1 MQGISWSWK
10 GALCVKI
17 HQVEQLVG
25 ITRRNIRFYEA
36 EGLLSPGRD
45 SQNGYR
51 DYSESDVAELQKI
64 KLLRKL
70 DMPLERIRAIQ
81 ENRVPLADALRAH
94 VAELEHTRESLQN
107 MQSICTLLSG
117 RGEGYPTL
125 DAAQYLA
132 HIDGLEREGSRFVNI
147 KKNDIR
153 RKFIGPA
160 VVAAVLIALMLY
172 VIGLVAW
179 ALAADAENAPP
190 FMLAALFFI
199 LPAAVIVGV
208 ILALIRRIR
217 ELKGGE
223 EDAASQY

>member
-1 MQGISWSWK
+1 MTFHPVQGISWSWK

-81 ENRVPLADALRAH
+81 ENRVPLD
-94 VAELEHTRESLQN
+94 
-107 MQSICTLLSG
+107 
-117 RGEGYPTL
+117 
-125 DAAQYLA
+125 
-132 HIDGLEREGSRFVNI
+132 
-147 KKNDIR
+147 
-153 RKFIGPA
+153 RKS
-160 VVAAVLIALMLY
+160 VV
-172 VIGLVAW
+172 
-179 ALAADAENAPP
+179 
-190 FMLAALFFI
+190 
-199 LPAAVIVGV
+199 
-208 ILALIRRIR
+208 
-217 ELKGGE
+217 
-223 EDAASQY
+223 